1 MMMMNYCILILL
13 NIIFLLCRS
22 GCAPPQGER
31 DRKPTTAELEPQG
44 TSVSVVNAARGDQS
58 SVIRYD
64 YQIYPS
70 VSPGRDLKYIIK
82 YNQRYNAISDLVY
95 IAVCIKHNGKI
106 NASNAD
112 VYTHNNGHFPFGYI
126 Y

>member
-1 MMMMNYCILILL
+1 MFIEY
-13 NIIFLLCRS
+13 IFLLCWS

-82 YNQRYNAISDLVY
+82 YNQRYNAISVFCEGVGSHVLCPWHDIPLRHHVGLV
-95 IAVCIKHNGKI
+95 
-106 NASNAD
+106 
-112 VYTHNNGHFPFGYI
+112 
-126 Y
+126 